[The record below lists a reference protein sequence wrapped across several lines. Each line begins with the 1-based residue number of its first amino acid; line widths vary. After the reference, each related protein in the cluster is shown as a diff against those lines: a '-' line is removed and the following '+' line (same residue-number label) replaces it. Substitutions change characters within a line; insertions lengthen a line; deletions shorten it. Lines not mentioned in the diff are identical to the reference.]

1 MYWTC
6 SPSAGTKGRGDATV
20 AGTPGL
26 AAAARGFA
34 TPTSPAGIT
43 GHAVILAAGTRP
55 LADGGTAGNHS
66 RTGCSACLHALSAC
80 RGCIR
85 GSSGRT

>member
-26 AAAARGFA
+26 AATARGFA
-34 TPTSPAGIT
+34 TPTSPAGIM
-43 GHAVILAAGTRP
+43 GHVVILAAGTRP
-55 LADGGTAGNHS
+55 LADGGQTCGLNAAAEY
-66 RTGCSACLHALSAC
+66 RRCL
-80 RGCIR
+80 GIF
-85 GSSGRT
+85 